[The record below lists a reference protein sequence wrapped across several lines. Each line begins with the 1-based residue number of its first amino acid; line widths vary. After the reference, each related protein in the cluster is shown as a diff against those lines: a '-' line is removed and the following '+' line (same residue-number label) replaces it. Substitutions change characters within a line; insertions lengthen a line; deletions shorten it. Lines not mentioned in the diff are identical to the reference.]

1 MTSTRTTPT
10 DRPVALVT
18 GASAGLGLA
27 LATALAA
34 RGWALILNARSEPA
48 LSRACAEISART
60 DVTQVTGDV
69 ADPDHRAQL
78 AAAVS
83 AFGRLDALVNNAST
97 LGPVPLP
104 PLADY
109 PAAALERVLRV
120 NTIAPLELA
129 QLLLPALTAAGGS
142 LVNISSDA
150 AVEAH
155 PGWGGYGAAKA
166 ALDRLSA
173 VLAVEHP
180 ALRVYALDPGDMR
193 TAMHQQAY
201 PDEDI
206 SDRPEPERVVP
217 ALLAL
222 LDGTLPSGRYRADD
236 LLTQAVERS

>member
-1 MTSTRTTPT
+1 MTSRTRTT
-10 DRPVALVT
+10 
-18 GASAGLGLA
+18 
-27 LATALAA
+27 
-34 RGWALILNARSEPA
+34 EP
-48 LSRACAEISART
+48 SW
-60 DVTQVTGDV
+60 G
-69 ADPDHRAQL
+69 P
-78 AAAVS
+78 AVS

-97 LGPVPLP
+97 LGPAPLP

-180 ALRVYALDPGDMR
+180 ALRVYAVDPGDMR

-206 SDRPEPERVVP
+206 SDRPEPERGVP